1 MQQQRRS
8 RPVQTADGGRP
19 PRARV
24 GDGWRYCPCTCAQ
37 TSALAPQTGRDAARA
52 LATGTKGTQ
61 MTHSCLDRDALCTFV
76 CVQKK
81 QSAVI
86 AKTFVANPHIAT
98 LTRLASEQ
106 GSLLSLGSTPCR
118 VATTPFAL
126 RSDVQGGVAPHAHAP
141 PAVQN
146 TLHPRAQRPAR
157 LCPRAGPGRR
167 ATRRVSLVVP
177 WPSGRCGRPRSNAWC
192 AGTRTTSSCRC
203 WGDILSV
210 SACTK

>member
-106 GSLLSLGSTPCR
+106 GSLLSRSGPPLAVSPPLLSHSDRTSKAASHR
-118 VATTPFAL
+118 THMRHL
-126 RSDVQGGVAPHAHAP
+126 RSKILSTLEPSDL
-141 PAVQN
+141 PAS
-146 TLHPRAQRPAR
+146 APAR
-157 LCPRAGPGRR
+157 DRAAERR
-167 ATRRVSLVVP
+167 AE
-177 WPSGRCGRPRSNAWC
+177 
-192 AGTRTTSSCRC
+192 
-203 WGDILSV
+203 
-210 SACTK
+210 